1 MTGYLLAIGSA
12 VWLGILTSI
21 SPCPLTA
28 NIAAISYISGRI
40 DKPSKVLLSG
50 LLYTFGRILVY
61 LALGVVIVYG
71 ATSIPGL
78 SFKLQSIMEPVLGP
92 LFIAVGLLLLGVF
105 SLNIGGGG
113 MSDKMRARIDKMGIW
128 GALPLGVILG
138 MAFCPVSAALFF
150 GSLIPLAI
158 ERSDPFLLPSL
169 YGIGT
174 AVPVVLF
181 AFLIAFAA
189 NKVATAF
196 KKITTAEIWVR
207 RITSAIL
214 VLLGIY
220 MTVKYFVK

>member
-1 MTGYLLAIGSA
+1 LTEYILAIGSA
-12 VWLGILTSI
+12 IWLGILTSI

-61 LALGVVIVYG
+61 LVLGILIVFS
-71 ATSIPGL
+71 ATSIHGL
-78 SFKLQSIMEPVLGP
+78 SFKLQRIMTPVLGP

-105 SLNIGGGG
+105 TFNIGSKG
-113 MSDKMRARIDKMGIW
+113 MSDKMQARIDKMGLW

-138 MAFCPVSAALFF
+138 LAFCPVSAAIYF

-158 ERSDPFLLPSL
+158 ERGDPFLMPSL

-174 AVPVVLF
+174 AAPVVLF

-189 NKVATAF
+189 HKVASAF
-196 KKITTAEIWVR
+196 KKITSAEIWVR
-207 RITSAIL
+207 RITGAIL

-220 MTVKYFVK
+220 MTVKHFFL

>member
-12 VWLGILTSI
+12 IWLGILTSI

-61 LALGVVIVYG
+61 LALGIVIVYG

-78 SFKLQSIMEPVLGP
+78 SFKLQRLMEPVLGP

-113 MSDKMRARIDKMGIW
+113 MSEKMRARIDKMGIW
-128 GALPLGVILG
+128 GAIPLGIILG
-138 MAFCPVSAALFF
+138 LAFCPVSAALYF
-150 GSLIPLAI
+150 GSLIPIAI
-158 ERSDPFLLPSL
+158 QQKDAFLLPSL
-169 YGIGT
+169 YGLGT
-174 AVPVVLF
+174 GAPVIVF
-181 AFLIAFAA
+181 SFIIAFAA
-189 NKVATAF
+189 NKVASAF
-196 KKITTAEIWVR
+196 KKITAVEIWVR
-207 RITSAIL
+207 RITGVIL
-214 VLLGIY
+214 ILLGIY
-220 MTVKYFVK
+220 LTVKHFFM